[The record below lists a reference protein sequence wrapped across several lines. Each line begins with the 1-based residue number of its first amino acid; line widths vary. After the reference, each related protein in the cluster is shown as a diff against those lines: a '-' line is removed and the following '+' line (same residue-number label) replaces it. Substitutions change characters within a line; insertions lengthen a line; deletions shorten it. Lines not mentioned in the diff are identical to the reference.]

1 VVATPWAPLFG
12 GRDQP
17 VIGHPAAILLR
28 KFLLQMLH
36 PSFQEHKPF
45 LTISVCF
52 TMNKIVI

>member
-1 VVATPWAPLFG
+1 VVATPWAPTFG

-36 PSFQEHKPF
+36 PAFQEHKLF
-45 LTISVCF
+45 LTICLLYDE
-52 TMNKIVI
+52 